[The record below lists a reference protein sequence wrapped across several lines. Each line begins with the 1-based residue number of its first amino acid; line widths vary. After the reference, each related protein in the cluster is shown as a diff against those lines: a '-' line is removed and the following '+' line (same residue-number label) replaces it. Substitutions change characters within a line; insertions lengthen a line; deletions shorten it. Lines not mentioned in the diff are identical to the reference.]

1 MIGTIISNLENYHD
15 LGSVFLENE
24 KPYENIYTIAAR
36 SCSHQACAGRHPVLC
51 VRGVR
56 HSTIVKEGAT
66 FNLSDRENTK
76 SIFRELFEM
85 IPKQPDVQIQDCE
98 MGKLSPLFR
107 IDEVNA
113 ELVKGGVNQ

>member
-1 MIGTIISNLENYHD
+1 M
-15 LGSVFLENE
+15 
-24 KPYENIYTIAAR
+24 
-36 SCSHQACAGRHPVLC
+36 LC

-85 IPKQPDVQIQDCE
+85 IPKQPDVQIQDYE

-113 ELVKGGVNQ
+113 ELVKGGVNQYDSFRNTLT